1 MVKSVKS
8 IIFLLVKLPC
18 SSKLSALAVF
28 HVLKPASLGITLR
41 VDGLQERDHNAKE
54 IRQRDSTIGGLALEG
69 LNFDIH
75 KMGLLKNDTHFV
87 EVYPRYMMGIPK
99 NIQK

>member
-1 MVKSVKS
+1 MVRSVKS
-8 IIFLLVKLPC
+8 ILFFAGEAPC

-54 IRQRDSTIGGLALEG
+54 IRQRDSTIGASALEG
-69 LNFDIH
+69 
-75 KMGLLKNDTHFV
+75 
-87 EVYPRYMMGIPK
+87 
-99 NIQK
+99 